1 MRSSWRMME
10 GVAKLCQRRLYSWL
24 SSRCGLP
31 VCIVGT
37 ILLVVS
43 VLQFGEVRELC
54 GPSCPSSPDTALLRC
69 CSPGAKKSMSTSSV
83 STLTTSLASR
93 LRDSEWLFP
102 PPTSCSRARL
112 LPLFTNNC
120 VAEWS
125 LQLLSLPPLSSAAC
139 VPSCLLMW
147 CTRG

>member
-1 MRSSWRMME
+1 ME

-102 PPTSCSRARL
+102 PPTSCSRARQHS
-112 LPLFTNNC
+112 
-120 VAEWS
+120 S
-125 LQLLSLPPLSSAAC
+125 LYSPTIVWLNGPYSSSLSLPSPLQHVSRVAY
-139 VPSCLLMW
+139 
-147 CTRG
+147 